1 MEFAKKNILGIS
13 DLTAEEINFILETA
27 VSMKEVTTRDIK
39 KIPTLK
45 GVTVVNLFFEPS
57 TRTRSSF
64 EIAEKRLSADVL
76 NFSYSQSSAVKGES
90 LIDTT
95 RNLQSMGASI
105 IVIRHPLSGAP
116 WLLSKETDVSIINA
130 GDGSHE
136 HPSQALLDLFTIK
149 QVKNNIRDLNVL
161 IVGDILNSRV
171 ARSDILAL
179 LKLGAN
185 VRVAGPV
192 SLIPKYL
199 VDIGVQIYT
208 NIEDAMDNTDVIIM
222 LRIQKER
229 KSLEYFPSL
238 REYSRFFGLTRERLT
253 LAKEDAIIMHPGPIN
268 RGVEMSSDVA
278 DDNRSVIL
286 DQVTNGIAVRMAM
299 LYLVASGKGASK

>member
-1 MEFAKKNILGIS
+1 MKFSRKNILGIS
-13 DLTAEEINFILETA
+13 ELTADEINLILETA

-76 NFSYSQSSAVKGES
+76 NFSYSQSSTVKGES
-90 LIDTT
+90 LIDTA
-95 RNLQSMGASI
+95 RNLQAMGASI
-105 IVIRHPLSGAP
+105 IVIRHPMSGAP
-116 WLLSKETDVSIINA
+116 WLLSRETDVSIINA

-149 QVKNNIRDLNVL
+149 QVKKTISGLKVL

-171 ARSDILAL
+171 ARSDMLAL
-179 LKLGAN
+179 RKLGAD

-199 VDIGVQIYT
+199 EEMGVHIYN
-208 NIEDAMDNTDVIIM
+208 NIEEGIENCDVIIM
-222 LRIQKER
+222 LRVQKER

-238 REYSRFFGLTRERLT
+238 REYSRFFGLTRERLEK
-253 LAKEDAIIMHPGPIN
+253 AKKDAIIMHPGPIN

-278 DDNRSVIL
+278 DDSRSVIL

-299 LYLVASGKGASK
+299 LYIIASGQGEQQ